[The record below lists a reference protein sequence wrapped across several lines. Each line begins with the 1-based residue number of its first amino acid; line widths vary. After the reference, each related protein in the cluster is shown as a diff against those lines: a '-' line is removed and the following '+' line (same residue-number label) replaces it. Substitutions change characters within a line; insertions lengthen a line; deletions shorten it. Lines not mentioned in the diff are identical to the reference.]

1 MSCPLFFFCLQL
13 GNSALPPVA
22 ILVLAA
28 NLTGQAAAD
37 RPIPLIKGV
46 LLRQQQ
52 QHKTHDASSS
62 DLAGSLFCCWQP
74 FLNFAFCLAGYII
87 AAMLSTHGTELAL
100 KAASLATHYGIAV
113 VAKS

>member
-1 MSCPLFFFCLQL
+1 M
-13 GNSALPPVA
+13 A

-28 NLTGQAAAD
+28 NLIGQAAAD